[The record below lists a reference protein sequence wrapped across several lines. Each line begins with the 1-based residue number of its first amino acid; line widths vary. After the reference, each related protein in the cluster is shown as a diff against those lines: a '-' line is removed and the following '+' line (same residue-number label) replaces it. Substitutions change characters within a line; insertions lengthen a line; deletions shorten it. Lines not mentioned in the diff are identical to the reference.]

1 LQLYIRFLSNII
13 LNHYFPCIFGLLVRV
28 FLVKFVTWNGSLI
41 WTISVEAEAD
51 QEIEPISN
59 QISQAGDD
67 IENDLKKQGEIIWN
81 KIKEQFGF
89 ENVQSNLTQAYEF
102 SFAGDLKS
110 ANTILESAKSALEDS
125 INSMLRSGQQLISI
139 F

>member
-1 LQLYIRFLSNII
+1 

-28 FLVKFVTWNGSLI
+28 FLVEFVTWNGSLI

-67 IENDLKKQGEIIWN
+67 IENDLKKQGEIIWD
-81 KIKEQFGF
+81 KIKEQVGF
-89 ENVQSNLTQAYEF
+89 ENVQSNLTQAYQF
-102 SFAGDLKS
+102 SSAGDLKS
-110 ANTILESAKSALEDS
+110 ANTILESAESALEDS

-139 F
+139 S

>member
-1 LQLYIRFLSNII
+1 LKLYTRFLSNRI
-13 LNHYFPCIFGLLVRV
+13 LNYYFPCIFGLLVRV
-28 FLVKFVTWNGSLI
+28 FLVTFVTWNGLLI
-41 WTISVEAEAD
+41 WTISVEAAAD
-51 QEIEPISN
+51 QETEPIRN
-59 QISQAGDD
+59 QISQARDD

-89 ENVQSNLTQAYEF
+89 ENVQSNLTQAYQF

-110 ANTILESAKSALEDS
+110 ANTILESAESALEDS

-139 F
+139 S